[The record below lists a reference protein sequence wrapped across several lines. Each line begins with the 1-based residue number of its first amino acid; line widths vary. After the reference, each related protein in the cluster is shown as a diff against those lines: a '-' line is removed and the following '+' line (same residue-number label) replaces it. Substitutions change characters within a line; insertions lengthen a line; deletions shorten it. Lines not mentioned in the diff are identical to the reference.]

1 MTEEH
6 NQIAD
11 TDDELIR
18 TTFHIDDGRD
28 YTQRIIRRMKR
39 NFYIHEGKC
48 PPLTPAP
55 QVVNGE
61 PGTDIVQLHSGEFVG
76 TGVMVNYCPFC
87 GQDIDTVS
95 HQRKSDHE
103 Q

>member
-48 PPLTPAP
+48 PPLAPAP
-55 QVVNGE
+55 QVVNVKLT
-61 PGTDIVQLHSGEFVG
+61 PVKKT
-76 TGVMVNYCPFC
+76 
-87 GQDIDTVS
+87 
-95 HQRKSDHE
+95 RKRRKVRNKE
-103 Q
+103 QENE

>member
-6 NQIAD
+6 SQIAD

-18 TTFHIDDGRD
+18 TTFHIDDGRG
-28 YTQRIIRRMKR
+28 YTQRIIHRMKR

-48 PPLTPAP
+48 PPLPPAP
-55 QVVNGE
+55 QVVNVKLT
-61 PGTDIVQLHSGEFVG
+61 PV
-76 TGVMVNYCPFC
+76 
-87 GQDIDTVS
+87 
-95 HQRKSDHE
+95 RKGKGRNKRGKK